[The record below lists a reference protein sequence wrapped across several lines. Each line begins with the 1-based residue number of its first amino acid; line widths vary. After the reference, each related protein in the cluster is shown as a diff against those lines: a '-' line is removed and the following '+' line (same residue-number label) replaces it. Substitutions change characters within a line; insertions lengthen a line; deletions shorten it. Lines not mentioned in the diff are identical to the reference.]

1 MGSWVLRCI
10 SKLWLEVKRMV
21 PYISLHVIRCT
32 WILARNSLVSRPHP
46 TTWGPE
52 PIQGLT
58 ASWQDW
64 VCMYGSAGLLR
75 THRCFQFT
83 VTNNGCQI
91 EISKNNFPVFQVRQ
105 ILCRESFSEIKNP
118 TLETAQPTYQGHVPV
133 KMQQI
138 WTEMRKPST
147 PVPRAPH
154 GNTHAASKGQTG
166 VFNWSSWQMKPHLH
180 PTHPPSCSG
189 GAHC

>member
-1 MGSWVLRCI
+1 
-10 SKLWLEVKRMV
+10 MV
-21 PYISLHVIRCT
+21 PYISFHVIRCT

-52 PIQGLT
+52 PIQGLK

-105 ILCRESFSEIKNP
+105 ILYRESFSEIKNP
-118 TLETAQPTYQGHVPV
+118 TLETAQPTYQGHLPV

-138 WTEMRKPST
+138 WTEMQKPSM

-154 GNTHAASKGQTG
+154 GNTHAASTGQAG
-166 VFNWSSWQMKPHLH
+166 VFNWSS
-180 PTHPPSCSG
+180 
-189 GAHC
+189 